1 MYQYFLLVFDK
12 TRNQIVGI
20 SWFLGI
26 LRTNWTVTI
35 LRFLWKTGSICGSVF
50 LVDNLELYD
59 SQRKQRNSGSR
70 HSSYQFINFL
80 INASL
85 WMTNLYAAL
94 FCSSSQTDTEMQEHM
109 GPPVFKLVARNS
121 RKNSPFFKN
130 DSNAPQSPLRG
141 TPKQEPRDRE
151 GERTYQRLSK
161 N

>member
-1 MYQYFLLVFDK
+1 M
-12 TRNQIVGI
+12 
-20 SWFLGI
+20 
-26 LRTNWTVTI
+26 
-35 LRFLWKTGSICGSVF
+35 
-50 LVDNLELYD
+50 DNLELYD

-70 HSSYQFINFL
+70 LSQSRSLGFL
-80 INASL
+80 V
-85 WMTNLYAAL
+85 WCGRTNLYAAL